1 MALIT
6 LLLLAVVS
14 KRSDTV
20 CANSDNA
27 QLFGPLCKL
36 LQLSDGIP
44 TARKAASIDTNLLSG
59 MQKLNMSQADDAWRV
74 QFVKDGKGK
83 QTWEGLTSEQK
94 VNYKMLESG
103 WEQWAETKSAL
114 AANTTFQEKLA
125 KAGFTTLTQPQK
137 VYARSLLERTV
148 NEAEEINKLLEEAE
162 RSCIGKVRTQIKA
175 ELNSAVYGDSE
186 GPGDYGKSGA
196 PATDRQTVTKCND
209 SGKVGGSAE
218 LAYTILCLCLPVS
231 GQEAAQPCAKDVTL
245 TQHWGAA
252 TSRLDQ
258 IWKEVR
264 SYCPATPTKHT
275 TAAEIRT
282 AISDAT
288 AMITLKTNVGYLGK
302 HYSGNCGGSSAS
314 GLCVKYNG
322 IVSNTQNKFSELAW
336 VKNFLTAADKIQA
349 AAAAAHKTE
358 ILVQKLKE
366 LNSTAWGIPRLIEG
380 TAKMTAAVQATNPF
394 KAEKS
399 ASGTTKWDC
408 AKHKAN
414 VTCTADNN
422 CKWEG
427 TTEDK
432 GICKPKAGSE
442 IQAAGTGEKQEQQL
456 QLGVQATSMIKPL
469 VRK

>member
-1 MALIT
+1 M
-6 LLLLAVVS
+6 
-14 KRSDTV
+14 
-20 CANSDNA
+20 
-27 QLFGPLCKL
+27 
-36 LQLSDGIP
+36 
-44 TARKAASIDTNLLSG
+44 
-59 MQKLNMSQADDAWRV
+59 
-74 QFVKDGKGK
+74 
-83 QTWEGLTSEQK
+83 EQIC
-94 VNYKMLESG
+94 
-103 WEQWAETKSAL
+103 ETKSEL
-114 AANTTFQEKLA
+114 AEDTTLQENLSQ
-125 KAGFTTLTQPQK
+125 AGFATLTKPQK
-137 VYARSLLERTV
+137 VYARSLLVRAV

-162 RSCIGKVRTQIKA
+162 RSSIDKVSAQIKA
-175 ELNSAVYGDSE
+175 DLNTAVYGDSCGE
-186 GPGDYGKSGA
+186 GDYGKSNA
-196 PATDRQTVTKCND
+196 PDSDRQTVAKCED
-209 SGKVGGSAE
+209 SGKIAGSAE
-218 LAYTILCLCLPVS
+218 LAYTILCVCLP
-231 GQEAAQPCAKDVTL
+231 GDAETAAQPCAKDVHL
-245 TQHWGAA
+245 TKTWSDAA
-252 TSRLDQ
+252 TRLDQ
-258 IWKEVR
+258 AWREVR
-264 SYCPATPTKHT
+264 SYCPPTPHKKT
-275 TAAEIRT
+275 TAA
-282 AISDAT
+282 AIHAAINGVE
-288 AMITLKTNVGYLGK
+288 AMITVDSKIGYLGK
-302 HYSGNCGGSSAS
+302 QYGASCGGNSAN

-322 IVSNTQNKFSELAW
+322 VVTDTTNNFNELTW
-336 VKNFLTAADKIQA
+336 VKNFLATADKLQA
-349 AAAAAHKTE
+349 AEAAAHKTA